1 MSYTLGVS
9 VSPICQGVI
18 ISLIHWA
25 HARISRCGS
34 RLVCGVLFIVVVSYL
49 LLCLSWL
56 LHNDLIRCNNE
67 IT

>member
-1 MSYTLGVS
+1 MLVVVSYTLGVS
-9 VSPICQGVI
+9 VGPICQGVI

-34 RLVCGVLFIVVVSYL
+34 GLVH
-49 LLCLSWL
+49 CLSWL
-56 LHNDLIRCNNE
+56 LHNDLIRYNNE

>member
-9 VSPICQGVI
+9 VGPICQGVI

-34 RLVCGVLFIVVVSYL
+34 GLVH
-49 LLCLSWL
+49 CLSWL
-56 LHNDLIRCNNE
+56 LHNDLIRYNNE